1 MKRNLALIL
10 ALLMLSSSAVACS
23 NNGGNSDETKGGT
36 AETTGG
42 ATAEST
48 EETED
53 PNARLESGLG
63 TADYEGYTF
72 HIFVHDQVTNDF
84 DAEDIT
90 GEPIN
95 DAMYQRTTTV
105 QDNANVTIEPVI
117 VAADMRGGQKPLG
130 NSVTAGTN
138 DYDLVCMSA
147 YSSCNALIAGYF
159 QTSTISR
166 TSTSQSPGGTSILLK
181 NSRSRML
188 FSR

>member
-53 PNARLESGLG
+53 PNARLESGLDK
-63 TADYEGYTF
+63 ADYEGYTF

-84 DAEDIT
+84 EAEDIT

-147 YSSCNALIAGYF
+147 YSTLF
-159 QTSTISR
+159 K